1 MEQTA
6 VEWYEIEINLLIEK
20 LEAKE
25 ISKRDF
31 RVMKHNLFYPAKEI
45 EKQQI
50 IEAHFQGVKET
61 VLNVSKYIDIT
72 KTLNTIQEI
81 ENGIGKHEEGE
92 DYYNKTFKN
101 K

>member
-6 VEWYEIEINLLIEK
+6 VEWLVSQMKDDRFLSAFEEEIEK
-20 LEAKE
+20 
-25 ISKRDF
+25 
-31 RVMKHNLFYPAKEI
+31 AKEI

-50 IEAHFQGVKET
+50 IEAHFEGVKET
-61 VLNVSKYIDIT
+61 VLNLSKYIDIT

-81 ENGIGKHEEGE
+81 ENCIVKHEEGE